1 MNRNTMIWRITNTK
15 IKVNRVL
22 SCGLAAICLS
32 AALSVGVSAD
42 EYHFNGASETEFYP
56 TQTYE
61 DVYGAAYNYGGMNV
75 VDFSYPDLP
84 YGTVSNTLS
93 GSMEKAPIYEN
104 RLTYGSNDVSV
115 NYGIA
120 STGGSPVYAAADTAP
135 DPVSAAQ
142 VVYQRTAYT
151 STAGMERRDGS
162 IGTVNIP
169 SLGISLPVWEGETN
183 ESMAKGL
190 GHYSSTSGWNGN
202 VGVCGHN
209 RGAKYVIGAIKDLN
223 VGDTIN
229 YETVYGTRTYSVS
242 YVGVI
247 SNTDW
252 SRLQPTSDNRITIT
266 TCLSDQPNFRV
277 CVQATEKI

>member
-1 MNRNTMIWRITNTK
+1 MEKHYPPET
-15 IKVNRVL
+15 L
-22 SCGLAAICLS
+22 SYAGTGIDYGLSGGRPAS
-32 AALSVGVSAD
+32 VSALTD
-42 EYHFNGASETEFYP
+42 DP
-56 TQTYE
+56 
-61 DVYGAAYNYGGMNV
+61 GAAR
-75 VDFSYPDLP
+75 
-84 YGTVSNTLS
+84 
-93 GSMEKAPIYEN
+93 PIA
-104 RLTYGSNDVSV
+104 V
-115 NYGIA
+115 NK
-120 STGGSPVYAAADTAP
+120 P
-135 DPVSAAQ
+135 
-142 VVYQRTAYT
+142 TAYT
-151 STAGMERRDGS
+151 SVENMTRADGS
-162 IGTVNIP
+162 IGTLNIP
-169 SLGISLPVWEGETN
+169 SLNVTMKVWEGETN

-190 GHYSSTSGWNGN
+190 GHYRSTSGWNGN